1 MESNNLL
8 IPLSIS
14 CFSAVQLI
22 FSLSTL
28 LTFTMTLQSH
38 PNSSWQRQW
47 LWRWELTVARFCPF
61 SLQTVLSRFSSTEG
75 CTTDASGQAAVQSRH
90 VSSSIGDL
98 EAGQYYEWFLFCLSS
113 LAYPKTVMC
122 PPCFCFDYISCLWIL
137 LTAFSISGV
146 TPGCSWVWWWGTV
159 AQSFR
164 NCLPLV
170 SVTTNYSLIAQRCLD
185 EKLLLDPKR

>member
-75 CTTDASGQAAVQSRH
+75 CPTDASGQAAVQSRH

-98 EAGQYYEWFLFCLSS
+98 EAGQYYEWFLFCLPS
-113 LAYPKTVMC
+113 LAYPKTVIC
-122 PPCFCFDYISCLWIL
+122 PPPLPPPVSALTVSHAFGYSSL
-137 LTAFSISGV
+137 LFPSV
-146 TPGCSWVWWWGTV
+146 V
-159 AQSFR
+159 
-164 NCLPLV
+164 LPQ
-170 SVTTNYSLIAQRCLD
+170 AAAECAGGA
-185 EKLLLDPKR
+185 LLLRVSGIAFLWCQSLLITVW